1 MDKKIAI
8 ETAAEWWTAKVCGNE
23 SDTGF
28 VKDHM
33 DVEAVPVLNLLFG
46 DTNGVNSV
54 QRAIFQDVLEEE
66 ITKEI
71 DSYGYANLLMDYYP
85 CPILRKAIE
94 EADIDEF
101 RIPFKTMVQIIPAG
115 QNKYTV
121 KAGRYG
127 GELED
132 VPPCA

>member
-1 MDKKIAI
+1 MDRKTAI
-8 ETAAEWWTAKVCGNE
+8 KTAAEWWTAKVCGNDP
-23 SDTGF
+23 DTGF
-28 VKDHM
+28 VKDKM
-33 DVEAVPVLNLLFG
+33 DAQAVPVLNLLFG
-46 DTNGVNSV
+46 NTNGVSSV

-66 ITKEI
+66 IAKKI
-71 DSYGYANLLMDYYP
+71 DSYGYADLLMDYHP
-85 CPILRKAIE
+85 CPILEKAIE

-101 RIPFKTMVQIIPAG
+101 RIPFKTMVQIRPAG
-115 QNKYTV
+115 PNKYTV